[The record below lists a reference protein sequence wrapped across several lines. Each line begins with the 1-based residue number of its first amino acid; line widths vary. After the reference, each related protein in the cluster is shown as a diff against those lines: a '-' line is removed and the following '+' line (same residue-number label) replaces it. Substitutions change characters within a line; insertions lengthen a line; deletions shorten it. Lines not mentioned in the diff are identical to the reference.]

1 MNANKEEFAYREEI
15 NNATVENGIITEKI
29 EKRDIENAKAVF
41 YIEKAIKRFI
51 DIIGGLVGCVFLI
64 PIAIGVK
71 IANVITK
78 DYGPIFLVQ
87 KRIGKNG
94 KEFNFIKFRSMV
106 LDADR
111 ILYEYLDQNEEARRE
126 FYKYRKLK
134 NDPRI
139 TKVGHFIRNTSLD
152 EVPQFFNV
160 LKGDMSLV
168 GPRPYMPR
176 EKEDMGDMINTIT
189 MMKPGIT
196 GLWQVS
202 GRSETTF
209 KERLEMDRDYYYNWS
224 LKEDI
229 KLILKTIKSCVLRK
243 GAI

>member
-196 GLWQVS
+196 GLWQVT

-209 KERLEMDRDYYYNWS
+209 KKRLEMDRDYYYNWS
-224 LKEDI
+224 LKEDM
-229 KLILKTIKSCVLRK
+229 KLILKTIKSCILRK

>member
-209 KERLEMDRDYYYNWS
+209 KKRLEMDRDYYYNWS

>member
-209 KERLEMDRDYYYNWS
+209 KKRLEMDRDYYYNWS

-229 KLILKTIKSCVLRK
+229 KIILKTIKSCVLRK